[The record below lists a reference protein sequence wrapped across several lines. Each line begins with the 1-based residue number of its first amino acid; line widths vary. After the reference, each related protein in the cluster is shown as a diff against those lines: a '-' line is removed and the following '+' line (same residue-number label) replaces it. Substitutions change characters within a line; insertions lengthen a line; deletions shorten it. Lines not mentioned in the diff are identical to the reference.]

1 MAPTDPPPSAPRPE
15 RWRIV
20 AALIALYLIWGSTYL
35 AIQIALTDFPPFGL
49 AAAWFMVAG
58 LGLLAVLLVLGWRWP
73 TARQLGNTAVM
84 GTLLLAG
91 GNGFVCYAQQSVSS
105 GLAAVAVAAMPLYAA
120 LFAGFA
126 GRWPSRRDALGL
138 AIGFGGVVLL
148 NAGGELR
155 ASPEGAVAL
164 LVAPMLWA
172 AGSIWSHGRDLP
184 DAWMSTALQMVLG
197 GTVLTGVSLALGEQ
211 MPAAPSWASIGAI
224 AYLAVFGSLVGFTAY
239 LYLLR
244 TVRPAVATSYAYV
257 NPPVAIAFGMA
268 FAGERLH
275 LVEAVA
281 TAVILAGVVVVLTGR
296 K

>member
-1 MAPTDPPPSAPRPE
+1 MADSDSTTPRPRSE

-20 AALIALYLIWGSTYL
+20 AALAALYLIWGSTYL
-35 AIQIALTDFPPFGL
+35 AIKIALVEFPPFGL
-49 AAAWFMVAG
+49 AAARFAIAG
-58 LGLLAVLLVLGWRWP
+58 LGLLAVLLLLGWRRP
-73 TARQLGNTAVM
+73 SARQVGNTAVM

-91 GNGFVCYAQQSVSS
+91 GNGFVCYAQKSVSS

-138 AIGFGGVVLL
+138 AIGFAGVALL

-155 ASPEGAVAL
+155 AAPAGAIAL
-164 LVAPMLWA
+164 VLAPMLWA
-172 AGSIWSHGRDLP
+172 AGSIWSHGRDFP

-197 GTVLTGVSLALGEQ
+197 GSVLTVVSLALGER
-211 MPAAPSWASIGAI
+211 MPEAPSWASIGAI

-257 NPPVAIAFGMA
+257 NPPVAIAFGVA
-268 FAGERLH
+268 FAGERLA
-275 LVEAVA
+275 LGEAVA
-281 TAVILAGVVVVLTGR
+281 TAIILAGVIVILTGR
-296 K
+296 R

>member
-1 MAPTDPPPSAPRPE
+1 MASTDPTAPPPPE

-20 AALIALYLIWGSTYL
+20 AALIALYIVWGSTYL
-35 AIQIALTDFPPFGL
+35 AIRIALVDFPPFGL
-49 AAAWFMVAG
+49 AAARFAIAG
-58 LGLLAVLLVLGWRWP
+58 LGLLAVLLLLGWQRP

-105 GLAAVAVAAMPLYAA
+105 SLAAVAVAAMPLYAA
-120 LFAGFA
+120 LFAGVG

-138 AIGFGGVVLL
+138 AIGFAGVVLL

-155 ASPEGAVAL
+155 AAPGGAIAL
-164 LVAPMLWA
+164 VLAPMLWA
-172 AGSIWSHGRDLP
+172 AGSIWSHGRDFP

-197 GTVLTGVSLALGEQ
+197 GIVLTVVSLALGEE
-211 MPAAPSWASIGAI
+211 MPASPSWASIGAI
-224 AYLAVFGSLVGFTAY
+224 AYLAMFGSLVGFTAY

-244 TVRPAVATSYAYV
+244 TIRPTVATSYAYV
-257 NPPVAIAFGMA
+257 NPPVAIAFGMV
-268 FAGERLH
+268 FAGERLA
-275 LVEAVA
+275 LGEALA
-281 TAVILAGVVVVLTGR
+281 TAIILAGVVVILTGR